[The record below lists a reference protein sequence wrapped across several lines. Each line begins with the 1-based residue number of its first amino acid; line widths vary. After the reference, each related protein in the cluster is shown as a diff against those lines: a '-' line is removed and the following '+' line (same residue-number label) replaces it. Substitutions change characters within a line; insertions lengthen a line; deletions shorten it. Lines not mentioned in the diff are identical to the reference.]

1 MAWFGW
7 CSKNRNCG
15 SGKGKNVGSI
25 VTYLKGCGKAKL
37 DVGKCTKTKHNEAI
51 NVYLDDNIVGTVPAN
66 NFRKV
71 IEFNFKDGSKL
82 EITEGE
88 HHRHR
93 GTLVLYSLDVT
104 SCSSCCKYFIGILKM
119 GLNQTS
125 IFLIFTEK
133 HLL

>member
-25 VTYLKGCGKAKL
+25 MTHLKGCGKAKL

-66 NFRKV
+66 NFRKIV
-71 IEFNFKDGSKL
+71 DFDFKDGSKCGVRL
-82 EITEGE
+82 L
-88 HHRHR
+88 
-93 GTLVLYSLDVT
+93 TL
-104 SCSSCCKYFIGILKM
+104 KYG
-119 GLNQTS
+119 
-125 IFLIFTEK
+125 IFTMWGGPQITFA
-133 HLL
+133 